1 MAVVDAM
8 IQILTQQVFTILKE
22 QARFPLDF
30 KDQFELMKTKLDL
43 TKALLADTESLKEKK
58 EVIKASLIT
67 LRGLI
72 YEADNIM
79 TDCLVRD
86 EYEKE
91 GSCTSLTFNKP
102 LFWYQTGK
110 KLKDVNSKLD
120 AMERSLGNHLRYQEQ
135 SDHGG
140 DNTSQVMKYTAQDY
154 VPSEVIGLEEDLE
167 KLKGWIRD
175 TKDKLL
181 RVGIF
186 GMGGLGK
193 TTIAQKLFNDQHVAA
208 GYDKMIWVSVS
219 QVSSDRRIVRS
230 MLDQLESHCSVSDET
245 PLLHKLNELLKGK
258 ICLIVMDDVWKIN
271 QVWWNQFFSGLDGA
285 VGKGSCIIITT
296 RKEDVLT
303 SMGVGRSQFHKPKE
317 LTDNDSW
324 LLFRKPAFSSY
335 PDAQFEKV
343 GKEILKKCGGAST
356 GNQGNSSTIGFKI
369 IFNSRLE

>member
-8 IQILTQQVFTILKE
+8 LQILTQQVFTILKE
-22 QARFPLDF
+22 QATFPLDF
-30 KDQFELMKTKLDL
+30 KNQFELMKTKLDL
-43 TKALLADTESLKEKK
+43 TKALLADTENLKEKMR
-58 EVIKASLIT
+58 VVKANLIT

-91 GSCTSLTFNKP
+91 GSCTSLTFKKP

-120 AMERSLGNHLRYQEQ
+120 AMERALGAHLKYQEQ
-135 SDHGG
+135 SDHG
-140 DNTSQVMKYTAQDY
+140 DNTSQVRKYTAQDH
-154 VPSEVIGLEEDLE
+154 VASEIIGLEEDLE

-186 GMGGLGK
+186 GMGGL
-193 TTIAQKLFNDQHVAA
+193 
-208 GYDKMIWVSVS
+208 
-219 QVSSDRRIVRS
+219 VSSDRRIMTS
-230 MLDQLESHCSVSDET
+230 MLEQLDSNCSVSDEAQM
-245 PLLHKLNELLKGK
+245 LHRLNELLEGK
-258 ICLIVMDDVWKIN
+258 TCLIVMDDVWKIN
-271 QVWWNQFFSGLDGA
+271 EEWWSQFFPGLVGA

-296 RKEDVLT
+296 RNEDVLT
-303 SMGVGRSQFHKPKE
+303 SMGVGTSQFHKPKV
-317 LTDNDSW
+317 LTDKDSW
-324 LLFRKPAFSSY
+324 LLFSKSAFSSC

-343 GKEILKKCGGAST
+343 GKEILEKCGGLPLAI
-356 GNQGNSSTIGFKI
+356 NAVAALLAKKI
-369 IFNSRLE
+369 TFNSPLE